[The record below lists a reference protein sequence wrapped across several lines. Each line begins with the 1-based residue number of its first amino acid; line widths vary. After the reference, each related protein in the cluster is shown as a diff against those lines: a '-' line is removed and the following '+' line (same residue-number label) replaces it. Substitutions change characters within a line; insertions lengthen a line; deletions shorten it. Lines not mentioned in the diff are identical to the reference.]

1 MSPAVARRRPT
12 AIFVRGATAR
22 AEPETFVYSLKART
36 RRRQGVARRHPAS
49 WSLVKRLMSQAS
61 AVGPLGHSTFDLA
74 TCRSNCILRCATSRH
89 AMPCAPCAITQC
101 HARPARPRDMQCHAH
116 PMPCTPFL
124 TFVKHSAHF
133 LCMHAL
139 EYSAPGVCLCAEIV
153 SRWSAHQRL
162 SGMVRVSDVPHWTQ
176 SAGTIPPPLPH
187 TGWAERAE
195 FRV

>member
-1 MSPAVARRRPT
+1 MRNQ
-12 AIFVRGATAR
+12 GG
-22 AEPETFVYSLKART
+22 RT

-133 LCMHAL
+133 LCMHVL

-176 SAGTIPPPLPH
+176 SAGTISPPPIMVCLL
-187 TGWAERAE
+187 ERPTA
-195 FRV
+195 FTSQGLVSIYMKNP